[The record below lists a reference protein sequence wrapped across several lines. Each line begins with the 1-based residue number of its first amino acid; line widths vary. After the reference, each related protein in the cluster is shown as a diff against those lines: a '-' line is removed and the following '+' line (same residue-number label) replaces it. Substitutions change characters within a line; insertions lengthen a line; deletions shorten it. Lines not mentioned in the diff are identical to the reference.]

1 MGKTNKPSLRNFA
14 VLRKSD
20 RSLYG
25 SFYLVRDR
33 RVLTP
38 DQVLFVPSKWRAW
51 PRYLALANN
60 LEHTPVRLRDGRVG
74 ILLGSGI
81 QPESLKSFKPAKSK
95 TWTFDAISGFH
106 EGKVRRRHPVLLTTF
121 CSGLV
126 LLMLLPQML
135 SKPATTKAKEVIVS
149 QNKSRTC
156 SKPLDIDEKFKILQA
171 KVALINGIKYSV
183 VRRTQLGGLW
193 QLQLVRL
200 CDKAPIKLTVW
211 KTEQVFQIDSIG

>member
-14 VLRKSD
+14 VLRKSG
-20 RSLYG
+20 RSLSG

-60 LEHTPVRLRDGRVG
+60 LDSTPVRLRDGRVG

-81 QPESLKSFKPAKSK
+81 QPEKLKSLKLEKSRR
-95 TWTFDAISGFH
+95 WTFDAISGFH
-106 EGKVRRRHPVLLTTF
+106 EGKVRRKNPVLVSTF
-121 CSGLV
+121 CSGLI

-135 SKPATTKAKEVIVS
+135 SKPVNSRAKEVIVS
-149 QNKSRTC
+149 SIKTSTC
-156 SKPLDIDEKFKILQA
+156 SNQLETGEQFKIVQVE
-171 KVALINGIKYSV
+171 VALINEIKYSV
-183 VRRTQLGGLW
+183 VRKTQLGGLW
-193 QLQLVRL
+193 QLQMVRV
-200 CDKAPIKLTVW
+200 CDKAPMRITAW
-211 KTEQVFQIDSIG
+211 KNGEVFQIDSIG

>member
-1 MGKTNKPSLRNFA
+1 M
-14 VLRKSD
+14 LRKSD

-106 EGKVRRRHPVLLTTF
+106 EGKVRRRHPVLLTTC
-121 CSGLV
+121 CSGLI

-135 SKPATTKAKEVIVS
+135 SKPAITKATEVIVA
-149 QNKSRTC
+149 QNKTSEC
-156 SKPLDIDEKFKILQA
+156 SKQLAVGEQFKIAHL
-171 KVALINGIKYSV
+171 KVALISGIKHSV

-200 CDKAPIKLTVW
+200 CDKAPIRLTVW
-211 KTEQVFQIDSIG
+211 KTGQVFQIDSIG

>member
-1 MGKTNKPSLRNFA
+1 M
-14 VLRKSD
+14 LRKSD
-20 RSLYG
+20 RSLSG
-25 SFYLVRDR
+25 CLYLVRDR

-60 LEHTPVRLRDGRVG
+60 LEPTPVRLRDGRVG

-106 EGKVRRRHPVLLTTF
+106 EGKVRRRHPVLLATF

-126 LLMLLPQML
+126 LLLLLPQML
-135 SKPATTKAKEVIVS
+135 SKPVTTKAKEVVVS
-149 QNKSRTC
+149 QNKTSSC
-156 SKPLDIDEKFKILQA
+156 SKPLEIDEKFTMLQA
-171 KVALINGIKYSV
+171 EVALINGFKYHV
-183 VRRTQLGGLW
+183 VRKTQLGGLW
-193 QLQLVRL
+193 QLQMVRV
-200 CDKAPIKLTVW
+200 CDKSSIELTAW
-211 KTEQVFQIDSIG
+211 KTGQVFQIDSIG